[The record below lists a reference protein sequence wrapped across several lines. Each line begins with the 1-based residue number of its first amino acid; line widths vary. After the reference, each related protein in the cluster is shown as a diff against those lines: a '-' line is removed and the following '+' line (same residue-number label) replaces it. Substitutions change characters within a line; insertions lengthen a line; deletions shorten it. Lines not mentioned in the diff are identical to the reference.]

1 MTTAQTA
8 ADAKKKPAAKNYREM
23 RRKLDLN
30 QSAFWGK
37 IGITQSGGCR
47 YETGRRVPE
56 SARLLAAIAYGTDK
70 EALAEYLKL
79 RGKGDGS
86 KLSKAEQAYQEA
98 VSSLKLVEIS
108 TRHTL
113 GVVHTRA
120 SFMSLLDKR

>member
-8 ADAKKKPAAKNYREM
+8 ADAKKKPAA
-23 RRKLDLN
+23 RKTAEL
-30 QSAFWGK
+30 
-37 IGITQSGGCR
+37 C
-47 YETGRRVPE
+47 
-56 SARLLAAIAYGTDK
+56 K
-70 EALAEYLKL
+70 E
-79 RGKGDGS
+79 GDGS